1 MPARSRWGETPQRSV
16 EALCAAR
23 GRDQVV
29 AGCIDLLRGVEVDGA
44 LILGLGGP
52 PARWAVNADEK
63 PGPDYWLRVW
73 ALRGLLYAWD
83 DQAEPS
89 VVQAL
94 NDEAWRVR
102 EMAIR
107 VVARH
112 RIDDALPLIDQL
124 RAEPVARVRE
134 AARRAIRSLTI
145 ADH

>member
-1 MPARSRWGETPQRSV
+1 MPSRWGQTPRSSV
-16 EALCAAR
+16 AALCAAR

-29 AGCIDLLRGVEVDGA
+29 AGCLDLLGGAEVDSA

-52 PARWAVNADEK
+52 PARWAVNPDEK

-89 VVQAL
+89 VLHAL
-94 NDEAWRVR
+94 TDEAWRVR
-102 EMAIR
+102 EMAIK

-112 RIDDALPLIDQL
+112 HLDNALPVVAEL
-124 RAEPVARVRE
+124 RQDGVARVRD
-134 AARRAIRSLTI
+134 AAHRAVRSLTV
-145 ADH
+145 ADD